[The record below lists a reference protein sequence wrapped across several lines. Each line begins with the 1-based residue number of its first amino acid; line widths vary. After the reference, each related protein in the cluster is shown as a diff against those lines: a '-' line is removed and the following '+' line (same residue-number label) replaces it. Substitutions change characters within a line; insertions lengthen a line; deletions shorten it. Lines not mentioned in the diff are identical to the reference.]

1 MSDIKTV
8 YHHSVILNKI
18 KAIYNGDLRRAVQN
32 ALKRKLAFGKNWQK
46 ININD
51 FVAKFTP
58 NPNREN
64 SGNKIYFTGK
74 DKKYRIV
81 ADKTGG
87 YCRLEDYQYYLQTG
101 KHLYLDIDGNDVKN
115 YKDANGKQHGRKKS
129 DFNKITHFKILH
141 REEMQ
146 K

>member
-1 MSDIKTV
+1 MIVSFIQIILFIGLF
-8 YHHSVILNKI
+8 SVLIFLAKNKAKI
-18 KAIYNGDLRRAVQN
+18 KG
-32 ALKRKLAFGKNWQK
+32 
-46 ININD
+46 
-51 FVAKFTP
+51 
-58 NPNREN
+58 
-64 SGNKIYFTGK
+64 
-74 DKKYRIV
+74 
-81 ADKTGG
+81 KTGG